1 MDKYA
6 KRLDGTVISML
17 HDMHKETVELQ
28 WILPTIQKVKAL
40 LGEPGEDIDLANVVR
55 EFSNPLGI
63 NIYSHTV
70 FFNTLDSLERGI
82 YRPVQAI
89 CNLYPEHFEGHTL
102 FPALNR
108 PKAVLPRLIQS
119 KYSQKKE
126 YSAFYQASRV
136 YNKLLSGKPNFV
148 GHVSDVS
155 PKEITQDD
163 EWWLTELGLR
173 ISIERLRIG
182 LRAIEGD
189 IKAQSSR
196 REVILGEYL

>member
-6 KRLDGTVISML
+6 KRLDGNVISML

-82 YRPVQAI
+82 IAPFRPYAI
-89 CNLYPEHFEGHTL
+89 CTRSILKAIRY
-102 FPALNR
+102 FPL
-108 PKAVLPRLIQS
+108 
-119 KYSQKKE
+119 
-126 YSAFYQASRV
+126 
-136 YNKLLSGKPNFV
+136 
-148 GHVSDVS
+148 
-155 PKEITQDD
+155 
-163 EWWLTELGLR
+163 
-173 ISIERLRIG
+173 
-182 LRAIEGD
+182 
-189 IKAQSSR
+189 
-196 REVILGEYL
+196 